1 VTTATA
7 FPARAL
13 WSLSLSY
20 FIVGT
25 SSLSVIGL
33 VKPMAEGLNVPVSLI
48 AILVTVFA
56 LTFAFAALAGQM
68 LAGGMA
74 PKKLMLGGFAVLA
87 AGTLLGAVA
96 PNYGVMVASRMLMAV
111 GAAVIGPV
119 ASALGGNLVP
129 PEKRGTALAIVF
141 SGMTIAAVA
150 GVPLTNVM
158 GSYAGWRTA
167 LVMIA
172 CAGLIA
178 AALIWHFVP
187 ESGVR
192 PAPTLDDIKGLLA
205 RPAISWAVLA
215 TALHMACQFVTYAL
229 VGPLLV
235 QRYGFA
241 PALLPFGLMIY
252 GIGGVAGN
260 VLSGVLTD
268 RLGAGRVTTGCLA
281 VMVALLVLL
290 WLMPPWPIAVLLI
303 MAIWSTVAM
312 AFFAPN
318 QAHLVAHAGPAA
330 GLVLALNASALYLGM
345 SLGAALSGA
354 LYELAGPGIL
364 PLGSAVVAAFGLV
377 CYRMALAAPKA
388 KASSQIAA

>member
-1 VTTATA
+1 
-7 FPARAL
+7 
-13 WSLSLSY
+13 
-20 FIVGT
+20 
-25 SSLSVIGL
+25 
-33 VKPMAEGLNVPVSLI
+33 
-48 AILVTVFA
+48 
-56 LTFAFAALAGQM
+56 
-68 LAGGMA
+68 
-74 PKKLMLGGFAVLA
+74 
-87 AGTLLGAVA
+87 
-96 PNYGVMVASRMLMAV
+96 
-111 GAAVIGPV
+111 
-119 ASALGGNLVP
+119 
-129 PEKRGTALAIVF
+129 
-141 SGMTIAAVA
+141 
-150 GVPLTNVM
+150 
-158 GSYAGWRTA
+158 
-167 LVMIA
+167 
-172 CAGLIA
+172 
-178 AALIWHFVP
+178 
-187 ESGVR
+187 
-192 PAPTLDDIKGLLA
+192 
-205 RPAISWAVLA
+205 
-215 TALHMACQFVTYAL
+215 LHMACQFVTYAL

-330 GLVLALNASALYLGM
+330 GLVLALNASELYLGM